1 MAYSDFTSIRQL
13 EKQFGLKQLTVKFL
27 SELTEKQPSSRL
39 VFDLEE
45 AQEMPL
51 YNSEK
56 AKSELLIM
64 PILKEIRRNNKF
76 FNIFSGYNFDVNGN
90 QGLNGFCDYLLSTD
104 TQSLEVNS
112 AVFCIVE
119 AKNRSV
125 EEGFAQAGAEML
137 AAQQFNQ
144 SEGKP
149 TDVVFGGVT
158 NGNEWVFLKLENQTL
173 FIDPTRFSIESHSLP
188 TLLGAFQM
196 IVEEFRLFEKSI

>member
-1 MAYSDFTSIRQL
+1 MAYSDFTSLRQL
-13 EKQFGLKQLTVKFL
+13 EKQFGVKQQISRFL
-27 SELTEKQPSSRL
+27 ADVTEKEPSVHL
-39 VFDLEE
+39 AFDLEE

-64 PILKEIRRNNKF
+64 PILKEIRRSNKF
-76 FNIFSGYNFDVNGN
+76 FNIFSGYNFDVNGSV
-90 QGLNGFCDYLLSTD
+90 GLNGFCDYLLSTD

-137 AAQQFNQ
+137 AAQQFNEA
-144 SEGKP
+144 EGKSTP
-149 TDVVFGGVT
+149 VVFGSVT
-158 NGNEWVFLKLENQTL
+158 NGNEWVFLKLENQIIY
-173 FIDPTRFSIESHSLP
+173 IDPTRFSLEPHSLP
-188 TLLGAFQM
+188 TLLGALQM
-196 IVEEFRLFEKSI
+196 IVEQFRYKG